1 MVHGK
6 VLRFILDLSPMH
18 SVTSTVFETLNIIN
32 VDRRVKQMR
41 LNHVFNIVHNTAPS
55 YLSLNFTSTSQ
66 HYSNIRSA
74 NILDF
79 RLPSI
84 KLCQDQT
91 LYFNVIKDWNNLP
104 TTIKQI
110 RNRTSFKQSENKH
123 LMGDLKLCEESSFF
137 ILLILFHNRR
147 TFCFITFF
155 VYTLFICYTR
165 FFYT

>member
-1 MVHGK
+1 MF
-6 VLRFILDLSPMH
+6 LILY
-18 SVTSTVFETLNIIN
+18 II
-32 VDRRVKQMR
+32 QC
-41 LNHVFNIVHNTAPS
+41 TAPS

-74 NILDF
+74 NSLDF

-91 LYFNVIKDWNNLP
+91 FYFNVIKDWNNLP

-123 LMGDLKLCEESSFF
+123 LKLCEESSFVYFWFFF
-137 ILLILFHNRR
+137 IIDVPFVLLPFLYTPFLFVIQGFFIPEISSMVPWLWTITKILP
-147 TFCFITFF
+147 TF
-155 VYTLFICYTR
+155 LLL
-165 FFYT
+165 